1 MAQLM
6 SAETPP
12 NPPRLRR
19 ACRSPAAWLTLLIV
33 FALGLGADLYSKAW
47 SFRTVAGQPVV
58 LDRDRLLADPGHNP
72 VDWRAAGRPLL
83 PGDLLRL
90 KLVLNPGAV
99 FGIGA
104 HQRWFFIVFTI
115 VALAAGLL
123 VFGRFTTSRSRLA
136 HVAIALVLAG
146 GLGNLYDRIAFGRVR
161 DFIQALPGR
170 RLPFGW
176 TWPGTHNWELF
187 PWVFNVADVLL
198 LAGMILLMIHINRLE
213 KRRRREMPRPA
224 GEGAAAD
231 TAAEV

>member
-1 MAQLM
+1 MFCEPQ
-6 SAETPP
+6 P
-12 NPPRLRR
+12 NQPAPRR
-19 ACRSPAAWLTLLIV
+19 ACRSPAAWLTLLCV
-33 FALGLGADLYSKAW
+33 FALGLSADLYSKAW

-58 LDRDRLLADPGHNP
+58 LDRSALLADPDHNP
-72 VDWRAAGRPLL
+72 IDWRQRGRPLL
-83 PGDLLRL
+83 PWGLLRF

-104 HQRWFFIVFTI
+104 HQRWFFIVFTFA
-115 VALAAGLL
+115 ALAAGLL
-123 VFGRFTTSRSRLA
+123 IFGRFTTRRSRLA

-161 DFIQALPGR
+161 DFLQILPGR

-187 PWVFNVADVLL
+187 PWVFNIADVLL

-213 KRRRREMPRPA
+213 KQRKRQAPQAA
-224 GEGAAAD
+224 GEEAAAEA
-231 TAAEV
+231 AAET